1 MGAMSNS
8 QVAQVYRHP
17 FGPQLQ
23 GLFFSSGLGIVT
35 KMGYWLQRRPE
46 VYASCW
52 VEFNGDEALSA
63 VADGMRELMLGRTI
77 INYPVL
83 LRGVRLD
90 EDGNPTFERDESRW
104 LGRFALYGSAAAVD
118 SPSPPRS
125 GTTTT
130 SANPSNDH

>member
-1 MGAMSNS
+1 VPGGELLRTGMGAMSNS

-52 VEFNGDEALSA
+52 VEFNGDEAF
-63 VADGMRELMLGRTI
+63 G
-77 INYPVL
+77 PVRVCSNL
-83 LRGVRLD
+83 ATNNLIRLK
-90 EDGNPTFERDESRW
+90 
-104 LGRFALYGSAAAVD
+104 
-118 SPSPPRS
+118 
-125 GTTTT
+125 
-130 SANPSNDH
+130 